1 MRQVRK
7 VFYNEESENS
17 TDESLR
23 LTTLLRQLLS
33 LYHYRTVKTE
43 LAWVKQQRER
53 VKMAQQLDALN
64 KHSQHIAQFNRE
76 YFSAMSDQNTQRAL
90 SLMDM
95 RKWLEKEQA
104 MMQQLQDTVLLIKKK
119 ETDYLRQCDEVAAYF
134 QLVTEK
140 RKRQE
145 KFRFILEH
153 LHAI

>member
-1 MRQVRK
+1 MRRVRK

-43 LAWVKQQRER
+43 LTWVKQQRER

-104 MMQQLQDTVLLIKKK
+104 MVQQLQDTVLLIKQQ
-119 ETDYLRQCDEVAAYF
+119 EIDYLRQCDEVDAYF
-134 QLVTEK
+134 QLVIGK

>member
-1 MRQVRK
+1 MLLVRK
-7 VFYNEESENS
+7 VFYNEEDENVS
-17 TDESLR
+17 DESLKFNA
-23 LTTLLRQLLS
+23 LLRQLLS

-43 LAWVKQQRER
+43 LAWLKQQRVM

-64 KHSQHIAQFNRE
+64 RHSQHIAHSNRD
-76 YFSAMSDQNTQRAL
+76 YFSAMSSRHTQRAL

-104 MMQQLQDTVLLIKKK
+104 MVRQLQDVMLLIKQQ
-119 ETDYLRQCDEVAAYF
+119 ESDYTRQCDEVAAHF
-134 QLVTEK
+134 QQVIEK